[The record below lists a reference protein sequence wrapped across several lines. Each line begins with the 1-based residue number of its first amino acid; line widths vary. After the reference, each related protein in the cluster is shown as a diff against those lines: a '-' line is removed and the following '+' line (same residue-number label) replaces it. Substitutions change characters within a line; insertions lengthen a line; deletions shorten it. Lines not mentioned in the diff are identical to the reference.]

1 MQLLIRAARIA
12 DNHSPYND
20 QIKDILIENAT
31 IIEIADRIDRAD
43 VPVYEANNLHIS
55 AGWIDMRVTA
65 HDPGYE
71 HKEDLHSVSRAAAA
85 GGFTEIAIL
94 PNTNPTLDSKD
105 SIGYVQRVGQGAMV
119 KIHAVGAITKKCLGV
134 DFTEMID
141 LSHAGAVAFSDG
153 TNPIQNTHIL
163 LKTLQYLQPLN
174 RVLMNRAED
183 APLAIFGQINEGIT
197 STMLG
202 LRGLPN
208 IAEELAIMRDLKLLE
223 YVGAKTDR
231 PLLHFSTISTAES
244 VALIREAKRK
254 GLPVSCDVAAHQMA
268 FDDSVMHSFDTNY
281 KVIPPFRC
289 QTDIAALWDGL
300 ADGTIDAVVSDHLP
314 QDEEAKNLEFDL
326 AEFGIIGLETVF
338 SLLTQNPNKLTIN
351 QIVEKLTHAPRHIL
365 RLPQLSIKEGAAA
378 NLTLFDPTLNWQYDR
393 TNSKSKNSPF
403 FNKTLTGKVLGVVN
417 NGQTSL
423 NQSK

>member
-1 MQLLIRAARIA
+1 MQLLIRAARVI
-12 DNHSPYND
+12 DNYSPYNG
-20 QIKDILIENAT
+20 QIKDILIKNSI
-31 IIEIADRIDRAD
+31 IIEIGDGLTAADI
-43 VPVYEANNLHIS
+43 PVYEANNLHIS
-55 AGWIDMRVTA
+55 AGWVDIRVSA
-65 HDPGYE
+65 HDPGSE
-71 HKEDLHSVSRAAAA
+71 HKEDLHTASRAAAA

-94 PNTNPTLDSKD
+94 PNTNPALDSKD
-105 SIGYVQRVGQGAMV
+105 TIGYVQRIGQGALV
-119 KIHAVGAITKKCLGV
+119 KIHAVGAVTKKCLGV

-153 TNPIQNTHIL
+153 TQPIQNTHIL

-183 APLAIFGQINEGIT
+183 AQLAVFGQINEGIT

-202 LRGLPN
+202 LRGLPT

-223 YVGAKTDR
+223 YVDAKTDR

-268 FDDSVMHSFDTNY
+268 FDDSIMTGFDTNY
-281 KVIPPFRC
+281 KVIPPFRS
-289 QTDIAALWDGL
+289 QTDIAALWNGL

-338 SLLTQNPNKLTIN
+338 CLLLNNDNQLTLN
-351 QIVEKLTHAPRHIL
+351 QIIEKLTHAPRHIL
-365 RLPQLSIKEGAAA
+365 RLPALTIKEGAVA
-378 NLTLFDPTLNWQYDR
+378 NLTLFDPTLSWQYDR

-403 FNKTLTGKVLGVVN
+403 LNKTLTGKVLGVVN
-417 NGQTSL
+417 NGHTNL
-423 NQSK
+423 D